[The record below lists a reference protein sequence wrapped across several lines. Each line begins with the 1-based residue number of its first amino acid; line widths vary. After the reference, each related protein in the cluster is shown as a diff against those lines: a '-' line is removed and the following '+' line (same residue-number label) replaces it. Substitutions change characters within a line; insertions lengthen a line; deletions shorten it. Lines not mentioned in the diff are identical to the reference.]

1 MLCFCMVVGAQI
13 KVVPR
18 EMLESVT
25 NPRLAAASASLKFE
39 TVAITAEPMNEDDG
53 VQRFSFPFE
62 NVGKDTI
69 HIKRIVSTCSCAAAS
84 CEQKSLAPG
93 ESSEIVVNYNPK
105 GHPGRFERRIF
116 LYIGEESAPAAVL
129 RLNVDVERGE
139 DLSGLY
145 PIAMGNIRLRRTE
158 VTVQKGVQSVERCV
172 FVNVSGKPLRLQ
184 CETAMLPP
192 CLKFK
197 TDPEVVVADQ
207 EGEIV
212 ITYDPTKGE
221 ERDRMPVLIKGLGV
235 PPSQST
241 IVVTVKK

>member
-1 MLCFCMVVGAQI
+1 
-13 KVVPR
+13 
-18 EMLESVT
+18 MLESVN
-25 NPRLAAASASLKFE
+25 NPRLAAASESLKFE
-39 TVAITAEPMNEDDG
+39 TLAITAEPMNEDDG

-62 NVGKDTI
+62 IVGKDTV
-69 HIKRIVSTCSCAAAS
+69 HIKRIVSTCACAVAT
-84 CEQKSLAPG
+84 CEKKSLIPG
-93 ESSEIVVNYNPK
+93 ESAEIVVNYNPK

-116 LYIGEESAPAAVL
+116 LYVGAESAPAAVL
-129 RLNVDVERGE
+129 RLNVDVERGD

-145 PIAMGNIRLRRTE
+145 PISMGNIRIRRKE
-158 VTVQKGVQSVERCV
+158 VAVKKGVHSVERCV
-172 FVNVSGKPLRLQ
+172 FVNVSGKPIRLQ

-197 TDPEVVVADQ
+197 TEPEVVVADQ

-212 ITYDPTKGE
+212 ITYDPTKGG
-221 ERDRMPVLIKGLGV
+221 ERDSMPVLIKGLGV